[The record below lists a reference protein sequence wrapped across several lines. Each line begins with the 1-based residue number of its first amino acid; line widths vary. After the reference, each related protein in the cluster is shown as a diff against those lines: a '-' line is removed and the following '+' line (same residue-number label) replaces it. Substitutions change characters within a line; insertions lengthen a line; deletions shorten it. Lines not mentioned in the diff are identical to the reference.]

1 MATGVV
7 CAVAVDLTRL
17 LVYGQGLV
25 SGQLDLL
32 TQADGLAKVGATC
45 LAAFLGAWL
54 GKRLLGKVTM
64 TAVCLTVAL
73 MMALVGLG
81 LAAGVI

>member
-1 MATGVV
+1 MI

-25 SGQLDLL
+25 NRQLDLL
-32 TQADGLAKVGATC
+32 TQAGGLAKVGATC
-45 LAAFLGAWL
+45 LAAFLDAWQ
-54 GKRLLGKVTM
+54 GKVTI
-64 TAVCLTVAL
+64 TAVRLTTAL

-81 LAAGVI
+81 LTAGVLA